1 MENTNQ
7 TDTVKEETALER
19 QLEPVII
26 GAGGFAREVR
36 AEIALQTK
44 LVAKLFVDDEFWVE
58 GLHKISEFDPQKQ
71 SALIAVGSPSDKKKL
86 LEKLP
91 EDTKFWNYISPRA
104 YVNNLK
110 MGRGNF
116 ICAGTIITTNVT
128 IGNHVHLNLHTTVG
142 HDSVL
147 GDFVTTAPNVNISGN
162 VNIGNGV
169 YLGTASCVKEKLNI
183 CDDAVVGMNAS
194 VVRDITEA
202 GTYIGTPAKKT
213 K

>member
-7 TDTVKEETALER
+7 TEVIKEETALEV

-36 AEIALQTK
+36 DEIALQTK

-58 GLHKISEFDPQKQ
+58 GLHRISEFDPEKQ

-86 LEKLP
+86 LAKLP

-142 HDSVL
+142 HDSII
-147 GDFVTTAPNVNISGN
+147 GDFTTTAPSVNISGN
-162 VNIGNGV
+162 VTIGNGV
-169 YLGTASCVKEKLNI
+169 YLGTASCVKEKLTI
-183 CDDAVVGMNAS
+183 CDDVIIGMNAS
-194 VVRDITEA
+194 VVKDITEV
-202 GTYIGTPAKKT
+202 GTYIGTPAKKI